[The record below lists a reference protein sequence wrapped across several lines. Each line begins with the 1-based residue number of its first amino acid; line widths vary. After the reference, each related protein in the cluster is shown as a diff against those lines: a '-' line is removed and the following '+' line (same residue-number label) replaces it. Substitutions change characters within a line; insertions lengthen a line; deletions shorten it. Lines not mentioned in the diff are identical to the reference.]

1 MRLRNSV
8 VAELLLIAFVYGVG
22 SAGHLAESRGH
33 RGGDVV
39 WKHARGKAEPTL
51 AGWWFG
57 CVSLPL
63 VQFIL
68 IEFDQKWLRGGVPAD
83 EALVGSADVNRW
95 PI

>member
-33 RGGDVV
+33 RGADVV
-39 WKHARGKAEPTL
+39 WEHARGKAATDAGRLVVWLREP
-51 AGWWFG
+51 APGP
-57 CVSLPL
+57 VHSNR
-63 VQFIL
+63 V
-68 IEFDQKWLRGGVPAD
+68 DQKWLRGGVPAD